1 MTFVSEHENKQ
12 YITDIQRQNEEQTKT
27 FSKIKC
33 LEVDLMAKM
42 EINER
47 GINDYEKRNSHY
59 DDEK

>member
-1 MTFVSEHENKQ
+1 VSEHENKQ

-27 FSKIKC
+27 FSKIKYV
-33 LEVDLMAKM
+33 EVDLMAKM

-47 GINDYEKRNSHY
+47 GINDYEKRSRHY